1 MGFSSNVSNFFYE
14 ARIRSWDIILTLLN
28 LVEKK
33 RRIGDVTPEGHPG
46 YGRHWPEYRAPGET
60 DSRCSCPGLNALANH
75 GIISRS
81 GRGISFVELD
91 RHVQGTYNISS
102 TLSSFVA
109 HYAARMLKKSFNHG
123 TLDLEELDMHNG
135 IEHDASLL
143 RLDAAFQPNQST
155 KHVPYIEELLAAAS
169 NKDKDGNDVIN
180 VKDLS
185 KLLGKRRAVSRAVN
199 KEFTLKLFHKLF
211 GCANASLLLST
222 MGGRVDDLHSFL
234 LNEQLPQGWESRVR
248 DSHGLTLINFNK
260 LALKIELG
268 VHEKDWDAS
277 STAGCR
283 TRWSCLK

>member
-1 MGFSSNVSNFFYE
+1 MGFFSNVSNFFYE
-14 ARIRSWDIILTLLN
+14 ARIRSWDVVLTLLN

-33 RRIGDVTPEGHPG
+33 RRIGGVTPEGHPG
-46 YGRHWPEYRAPGET
+46 YGRHWPEFKPPGET

-81 GRGISFVELD
+81 GRDISFVELD
-91 RHVQGTYNISS
+91 RHVQATYNISS

-109 HYAARMLKKSFNHG
+109 HYAARMLKKSFNRD
-123 TLDLEELDMHNG
+123 TLDLEELDLHNG

-143 RLDAAFQPNQST
+143 RLDAAFEPNQST

-169 NKDKDGNDVIN
+169 NKDKDGNDVVT

-222 MGGRVDDLHSFL
+222 MGGRVDDLQSFL
-234 LNEQLPQGWESRVR
+234 LHEQLPEGWESRVR

-268 VHEKDWDAS
+268 VHEKDWAQVAQEAAEHGRA
-277 STAGCR
+277 TPV
-283 TRWSCLK
+283 

>member
-1 MGFSSNVSNFFYE
+1 MGFSSGVSNFFYDVK
-14 ARIRSWDIILTLLN
+14 ITSWDVILTLLN
-28 LVEKK
+28 LVGSK

-46 YGRHWPEYRAPGET
+46 YGGHWPEFRPPQET

-81 GRGISFVELD
+81 GRAISFVDLD
-91 RHVQGTYNISS
+91 RHVRATYNISS
-102 TLSSFVA
+102 TLSSFVP
-109 HYAARMLKKSFNHG
+109 HYAARMLKKSFNND
-123 TLDLEELDMHNG
+123 TFDLEELDVHNG

-155 KHVPYIEELLAAAS
+155 KHVPYIEELLTSAS
-169 NKDKDGNDVIN
+169 GKDKDGNDVIT

-199 KEFTLKLFHKLF
+199 KEFQLKPFHKLF

-234 LNEQLPQGWESRVR
+234 LDERLPEGWESRVR
-248 DSHGLTLINFNK
+248 QSRGLTLVNFNK
-260 LALKIELG
+260 LALTIECG
-268 VHEKDWDAS
+268 VREKDWAQVAQEAAEHHG
-277 STAGCR
+277 T
-283 TRWSCLK
+283 TPV

>member
-14 ARIRSWDIILTLLN
+14 AKIRSWDIILTLLN

-33 RRIGDVTPEGHPG
+33 RRIGAVTPEGHPG
-46 YGRHWPEYRAPGET
+46 YGGYWPEFKPPGET

-75 GIISRS
+75 GIISRN
-81 GRGISFVELD
+81 GRDISFADLD
-91 RHVQGTYNISS
+91 RHVQATYNISP

-109 HYAARMLKKSFNHG
+109 HYAARMLKKSFSHG
-123 TLDLEELDMHNG
+123 TLDLEELDLHNG

-155 KHVPYIEELLAAAS
+155 KHVPYIEELLAAPS
-169 NKDKDGNDVIN
+169 KKDKDGNDVIT

-222 MGGRVDDLHSFL
+222 MGGRVNDLHSFL
-234 LNEQLPQGWESRVR
+234 LHEQLPEGWESRVR

-260 LALKIELG
+260 LALKIEFC
-268 VHEKDWDAS
+268 VREKDWAQVAQEAAEHGA
-277 STAGCR
+277 TPV
-283 TRWSCLK
+283 

>member
-46 YGRHWPEYRAPGET
+46 YGRHWPEYRPPGET

-81 GRGISFVELD
+81 GRDISFVDID
-91 RHVQGTYNISS
+91 RHVQATYNISS

-109 HYAARMLKKSFNHG
+109 HYAARMLKKSFSHG
-123 TLDLEELDMHNG
+123 TLDLAELDLHNG

-169 NKDKDGNDVIN
+169 NKDKDGNDVLT

-234 LNEQLPQGWESRVR
+234 LHEQLPEGWESRVR

-260 LALKIELG
+260 LALKIEFG
-268 VHEKDWDAS
+268 VHEKDWAQVAQEAAEHDG
-277 STAGCR
+277 T
-283 TRWSCLK
+283 TPV

>member
-1 MGFSSNVSNFFYE
+1 MGFFSGVSNFFCD
-14 ARIRSWDIILTLLN
+14 AGTMSWDVILTLFN
-28 LVEKK
+28 LVGRK
-33 RRIGDVTPEGHPG
+33 RPIDDVTPEGHPG
-46 YGRHWPEYRAPGET
+46 YGGHWPEFRPPQET

-91 RHVQGTYNISS
+91 RHVQATYNISS

-109 HYAARMLKKSFNHG
+109 HYAARMLDRSFSKD
-123 TLDLEELDMHNG
+123 TLDLEELDRHNG

-169 NKDKDGNDVIN
+169 SKDKDGNDVIT

-199 KEFTLKLFHKLF
+199 KEFTLKRFHKLF

-222 MGGRVDDLHSFL
+222 MGGRVDDLHHFL
-234 LNEQLPQGWESRVR
+234 LHEQLPQGWESRVR
-248 DSHGLTLINFNK
+248 QPYGLTLIDFNK
-260 LALKIELG
+260 LALKIEFG
-268 VHEKDWDAS
+268 VREKDWVQVAQEAAEQHG
-277 STAGCR
+277 T
-283 TRWSCLK
+283 TPV

>member
-33 RRIGDVTPEGHPG
+33 RRIGNVTPEGHPG

-91 RHVQGTYNISS
+91 RHVQGTYNI
-102 TLSSFVA
+102 TFD
-109 HYAARMLKKSFNHG
+109 HG
-123 TLDLEELDMHNG
+123 TLDLEELDLHNG

-155 KHVPYIEELLAAAS
+155 KAPAS
-169 NKDKDGNDVIN
+169 HKDKDGNDVIN

-268 VHEKDWDAS
+268 VHEKDWAQV
-277 STAGCR
+277 AQEAAEHGGPV
-283 TRWSCLK
+283 